1 MSKGKG
7 FLAGLLFSGVA
18 AAAGYAYFKSLSP
31 AEQEKLKAK
40 VDDIVV
46 DVRDKAV
53 DYTYAA
59 TDAVA
64 SVRDRAD
71 DFVAEKGLDGKV
83 ADLKAQ
89 ADEKTAGLRAKA
101 DELKAQADEKT
112 AGLRAKA
119 DDLKA
124 QAQDLADQAKSKAS
138 EVKDQV
144 RAKVAP
150 ELEDEDID
158 IVLDPT
164 APALSEAFEDLE
176 EPVAVEEAKQVTA
189 EVLEPEGGL
198 SETNKKGLSEE
209 A

>member
-101 DELKAQADEKT
+101 D
-112 AGLRAKA
+112 
-119 DDLKA
+119 DLKA

-164 APALSEAFEDLE
+164 APSLSEAFEDLE

>member
-83 ADLKAQ
+83 ADLKA
-89 ADEKTAGLRAKA
+89 AGLRAKA

-164 APALSEAFEDLE
+164 APSLSEAFEDLE

>member
-18 AAAGYAYFKSLSP
+18 AAAGYAYYKSLS
-31 AEQEKLKAK
+31 AEEQSKLKAK
-40 VDDIVV
+40 VDDVVV

-71 DFVAEKGLDGKV
+71 ELVAEKGLDGKV
-83 ADLKAQ
+83 ADLKSQ
-89 ADEKTAGLRAKA
+89 AS
-101 DELKAQADEKT
+101 EKT

-124 QAQDLADQAKSKAS
+124 QAQDLADQAKSKAA

-144 RAKVAP
+144 RSKVAP
-150 ELEDEDID
+150 ELAEEDID

-164 APALSEAFEDLE
+164 APSLSEAFDDLE
-176 EPVAVEEAKQVTA
+176 EPVAVEEAKTITP
-189 EVLEPEGGL
+189 EVLEPSQGL
-198 SETNKKGLSEE
+198 SESGKKGLSEL
-209 A
+209 

>member
-101 DELKAQADEKT
+101 DELKALIVYLAGDASGFVTGSDYVIDGGYT
-112 AGLRAKA
+112 A
-119 DDLKA
+119 
-124 QAQDLADQAKSKAS
+124 
-138 EVKDQV
+138 
-144 RAKVAP
+144 
-150 ELEDEDID
+150 
-158 IVLDPT
+158 
-164 APALSEAFEDLE
+164 F
-176 EPVAVEEAKQVTA
+176 
-189 EVLEPEGGL
+189 
-198 SETNKKGLSEE
+198 
-209 A
+209 

>member
-112 AGLRAKA
+112 AGLRA
-119 DDLKA
+119 
-124 QAQDLADQAKSKAS
+124 
-138 EVKDQV
+138 
-144 RAKVAP
+144 
-150 ELEDEDID
+150 
-158 IVLDPT
+158 
-164 APALSEAFEDLE
+164 
-176 EPVAVEEAKQVTA
+176 
-189 EVLEPEGGL
+189 
-198 SETNKKGLSEE
+198 
-209 A
+209 

>member
-101 DELKAQADEKT
+101 D
-112 AGLRAKA
+112 
-119 DDLKA
+119 DLKA

-164 APALSEAFEDLE
+164 APSLSEAFEDLE
-176 EPVAVEEAKQVTA
+176 EPVAVEAAKQVTA

>member
-101 DELKAQADEKT
+101 D
-112 AGLRAKA
+112 
-119 DDLKA
+119 DLKA
-124 QAQDLADQAKSKAS
+124 QAQELADQAKSKAS

-164 APALSEAFEDLE
+164 APSLSEAFEDLE

-189 EVLEPEGGL
+189 EVLEPEGGF

>member
-71 DFVAEKGLDGKV
+71 DFVAEKGLDVKV

-101 DELKAQADEKT
+101 D
-112 AGLRAKA
+112 
-119 DDLKA
+119 DLKA
-124 QAQDLADQAKSKAS
+124 KAQDLADQAKSKAS

-164 APALSEAFEDLE
+164 APSLSEAFEDLE

>member
-101 DELKAQADEKT
+101 D
-112 AGLRAKA
+112 
-119 DDLKA
+119 DLKA
-124 QAQDLADQAKSKAS
+124 QAQELADQAKSKAS

-164 APALSEAFEDLE
+164 APSLSEAFEDLE
-176 EPVAVEEAKQVTA
+176 EPVVVEEAKQVTA

>member
-124 QAQDLADQAKSKAS
+124 QAKSKAS

-164 APALSEAFEDLE
+164 APSLSEAFEDLE